1 MAMNNIL
8 GLFAQSPLKPLQKHA
23 RKVTECCGL
32 LVPFFKA
39 SFENNWEEAEKIRA
53 QINDLEHRADTLKR
67 EIRLKSP
74 RGLFMPVDRSDLLEL
89 VTQLDKLA
97 NFAKDISGRII
108 GRQLVIP
115 AEVQPSFMNFLSRSL
130 DSTAHVG
137 KVINEMDHL
146 LETGFRGREL
156 TFVNNMILELD
167 TIEDDTDQLQ
177 IMLRKAIYSIENQHS
192 PIDIMILY
200 KVVEWVGVLADQ
212 AQRIGSRIELMLAR
226 S

>member
-8 GLFAQSPLKPLQKHA
+8 GLFAQSPLKPLQQHSQ
-23 RKVTECCGL
+23 KVNECCGL
-32 LVPFFKA
+32 LIPFFEA
-39 SFENNWEEAEKIRA
+39 TFQNRWEDAETMRR
-53 QINDLEHRADTLKR
+53 QIIDLEHRADTLKR

-74 RGLFMPVDRSDLLEL
+74 RGLFMPVERTDLLEL

-97 NFAKDISGRII
+97 NYAKDISGRII

-115 AEVQPSFMNFLSRSL
+115 VEIQPVFQQFLTRSL
-130 DSTAHVG
+130 DAAIHVD

-156 TFVNNMILELD
+156 NFVNNMILELD
-167 TIEDDTDQLQ
+167 VIEDDTDQLQ
-177 IMLRKAIYSIENQHS
+177 IVLRKAMLEIEAQHN
-192 PIDIMILY
+192 PIDIMFLY
-200 KVVEWVGVLADQ
+200 KIIEWVGVLADQ

>member
-23 RKVTECCGL
+23 KKVTECCGL
-32 LVPFFKA
+32 LVPFFQA
-39 SFENNWEEAEKIRA
+39 SFEQDWEKAEEIRR
-53 QINDLEHRADTLKR
+53 QITDLEHRADLLKR

-97 NFAKDISGRII
+97 NFSKDISGRII
-108 GRQLVIP
+108 GRQLIIP
-115 AEVQPSFMNFLSRSL
+115 TETQATFMHFLSRSL
-130 DSTAHVG
+130 DATVQVG
-137 KVINEMDHL
+137 KVISEMDHL

-156 TFVNNMILELD
+156 NFVNTMITELD

-177 IMLRKAIYSIENQHS
+177 IMLRKAIFSIEDQHN

-200 KVVEWVGVLADQ
+200 KIIEWVGVLADQ

>member
-8 GLFAQSPLKPLQKHA
+8 GLFAQSPLKPLQKHSK
-23 RKVTECCGL
+23 KVTECCGL
-32 LVPFFKA
+32 LVPFFQA
-39 SFENNWEEAEKIRA
+39 SFEQKWEEANNLRS
-53 QINDLEHRADTLKR
+53 QIINLEHCADNLKR

-97 NFAKDISGRII
+97 NFSKDISGRVI
-108 GRQLVIP
+108 GRQLVMP
-115 AEVQPSFMNFLSRSL
+115 TEVQSEFMHFLSRSL
-130 DSTAHVG
+130 DATIHVG
-137 KVINEMDHL
+137 KVIDEMDRL

-156 TFVNNMILELD
+156 DFVNNMILELD

-177 IMLRKAIYSIENQHS
+177 IVLRKAMLSIEDKYS
-192 PIDIMILY
+192 PIDIMVLY
-200 KVVEWVGVLADQ
+200 KIIEWVGVLADQ

>member
-23 RKVTECCGL
+23 KKVTECCQL
-32 LVPFFKA
+32 LVPFFES
-39 SFENNWEEAEKIRA
+39 SFNQQWEQAENIRN
-53 QINDLEHRADTLKR
+53 QITDLEHRADTLKR

-97 NFAKDISGRII
+97 NFAKDISGRIL

-115 AEVQPSFMNFLSRSL
+115 AEIQPSFMHFLSRSL
-130 DSTAHVG
+130 DSTSHVC
-137 KVINEMDHL
+137 KVISEMDHL

-156 TFVNNMILELD
+156 KFVNNMILELD
-167 TIEDDTDQLQ
+167 IIEDDTDQLQ
-177 IMLRKAIYSIENQHS
+177 IVLRKTLFSIENQYN
-192 PIDIMILY
+192 PIDIIMLY
-200 KVVEWVGVLADQ
+200 KVIEWVGTLADQ

-226 S
+226 T

>member
-39 SFENNWEEAEKIRA
+39 SFDNNWQEAEKIRT
-53 QINDLEHRADTLKR
+53 QITDLEHRADLLKR

-97 NFAKDISGRII
+97 NFSKDISGRII
-108 GRQLVIP
+108 GRQLLIP
-115 AEVQPSFMNFLSRSL
+115 IEVQPTFMNFLSRSL
-130 DSTAHVG
+130 DSTVQVG
-137 KVINEMDHL
+137 KVISEMDHL

-177 IMLRKAIYSIENQHS
+177 IMLRKAIYSIEDQHS